1 MKVKLKK
8 SWVYVSERISI
19 IGFDVLIII
28 LMSQYSNQL
37 ASSHLGQL
45 LNFWWVT
52 VVVFV
57 NMFALVIRDVENFN
71 DKITVLN
78 YLLVMIIMLKYT
90 L

>member
-19 IGFDVLIII
+19 IGFDVLIIV

-45 LNFWWVT
+45 LNFCLIT

-78 YLLVMIIMLKYT
+78 YLLVMIVMLKYT

>member
-8 SWVYVSERISI
+8 SCVYASERISI
-19 IGFDVLIII
+19 IGLDFLIIV

-37 ASSHLGQL
+37 SGSQAGQAIKFL
-45 LNFWWVT
+45 LISMI
-52 VVVFV
+52 VFL
-57 NMFALVIRDVENFN
+57 NMVAVVIRDAENFN
-71 DKITVLN
+71 DKINVLN